1 MDNFIVMMFSAVII
15 VGVILLIA
23 IAAARQKPAK
33 IDREYYQNRIKGIE
47 EMIGD
52 NNSANLMAIMD
63 ADKLLDSA
71 LRAKGVR
78 GNGLGDR
85 LKGVGKRKV
94 FHNLNAVWAAHK
106 LRNKIA
112 HEDDVRL
119 SADQTRK
126 VVSVFRGALKD
137 LNVL

>member
-1 MDNFIVMMFSAVII
+1 MDNLVVMMFSAVII
-15 VGVILLIA
+15 VGVMLLIA
-23 IAAARQKPAK
+23 IGLAKQKPVK
-33 IDREYYQNRIKGIE
+33 IDREYYQNRMRVIE
-47 EMIGD
+47 DMIGD
-52 NNSANLMAIMD
+52 NNSANLMAVMD

-106 LRNKIA
+106 LRNRIA
-112 HEDDVRL
+112 HEDDIKL
-119 SADQTRK
+119 SAEQTRK
-126 VVSVFRGALKD
+126 VISVFRGALKD